1 MTWNLL
7 IQLVYLPSCIHINLY
22 LRCRSVGMDDDGD
35 AAYVYIGRLH
45 HYQTTVVMN
54 LQVNTI
60 GRYLRN
66 AFCG

>member
-1 MTWNLL
+1 
-7 IQLVYLPSCIHINLY
+7 
-22 LRCRSVGMDDDGD
+22 MDDDGD

-54 LQVNTI
+54 RQVNTI